1 MNEYGDGDGDGY
13 NGDGDNGD
21 GDNGDGDGHNGDGNN
36 CYCDDGDA
44 TSGFFISSFCTKML
58 ISLNRIK

>member
-1 MNEYGDGDGDGY
+1 MNEYGDGDGD
-13 NGDGDNGD
+13 NGDGDN
-21 GDNGDGDGHNGDGNN
+21 GDGHNGDGNN

-44 TSGFFISSFCTKML
+44 TSGFFISSFCTNML